1 MNIAFIGTG
10 IMGQRMAANLIKAGH
25 ALTLYS
31 RTRHKAEA
39 LLAQGAR
46 WADSPSAAAQD
57 ADCVITMVGTPKD
70 VEQIYFGG
78 ILDHARPGALLID
91 MTTSSPKLAER
102 IHAAAKARGVCA
114 LDAPVTGGPPGAEA
128 GTLTI
133 MVGGDRADLDRA
145 APVLSKLGATLSYF
159 GAPGN
164 GQRAK
169 LVNQVVAMQN
179 ILGAIEGLFLAR
191 KAGLDG
197 DTMLHTLQ
205 NGMADSKS
213 LRNSAAKAIKDDFA
227 PNFNPAHVVK
237 DLSLAIEEADAL
249 GLDLPGLK
257 NARARWQELIER
269 FPNARAVQEVAR
281 LYM

>member
-25 ALTLYS
+25 ALTVCS
-31 RTRHKAEA
+31 RTRQKAET
-39 LLAQGAR
+39 LLAQGAT
-46 WADSPSAAAQD
+46 WADSAGAAVKD
-57 ADCVITMVGTPKD
+57 ADCVITMVGTPQD

-78 ILDHARPGALLID
+78 ILDNAKPSALLID
-91 MTTSSPKLAER
+91 MTTSSPRLAER
-102 IHAAAKARGVCA
+102 IHAAAKVRGACA
-114 LDAPVTGGPPGAEA
+114 LDAPVTGGPPGAET

-133 MVGGDRADLDRA
+133 MVGGDRADFDRA
-145 APVLSKLGATLSYF
+145 VPILSKLGTTLAYF
-159 GAPGN
+159 NAPGN

-179 ILGAIEGLFLAR
+179 IIGAIEGLFLAR

-213 LRNSAAKAIKDDFA
+213 LRNSAAKAIKEDFA

-237 DLSLAIEEADAL
+237 DLTLAIEEADAL

-257 NARARWQELIER
+257 NARARWQELVRR

>member
-1 MNIAFIGTG
+1 MVLHDLVGHIAEPG
-10 IMGQRMAANLIKAGH
+10 IFDREFGEAAIVFGIDNGPAGCGH
-25 ALTLYS
+25 HFVELLLGIALVEFL
-31 RTRHKAEA
+31 R
-39 LLAQGAR
+39 GA
-46 WADSPSAAAQD
+46 
-57 ADCVITMVGTPKD
+57 
-70 VEQIYFGG
+70 
-78 ILDHARPGALLID
+78 
-91 MTTSSPKLAER
+91 
-102 IHAAAKARGVCA
+102 CA

-133 MVGGDRADLDRA
+133 MVGGDRAEFDRA
-145 APVLSKLGATLSYF
+145 APVLSKLGTTLSYF

-179 ILGAIEGLFLAR
+179 IIGAIEGLFLAR

-237 DLSLAIEEADAL
+237 DLSLAIEEADSL

-269 FPNARAVQEVAR
+269 FPNARAVQEIAR